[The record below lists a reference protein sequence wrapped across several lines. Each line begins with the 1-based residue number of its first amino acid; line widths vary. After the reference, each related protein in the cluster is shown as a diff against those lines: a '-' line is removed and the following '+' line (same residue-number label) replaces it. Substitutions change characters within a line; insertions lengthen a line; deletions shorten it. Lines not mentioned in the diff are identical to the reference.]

1 MTGVRFASIDDYRDV
16 MMKSRYEE
24 EVGRGRSPEEV
35 LRELQPLSRDN
46 SRTPMQWNAGRNAG
60 FSAGE
65 PWIRPNPNHT
75 AINVEEAEADPDS
88 VLHYYRKLISLRKE
102 HPVMVY
108 GDFEDIS
115 GDDPHVYAYV
125 RKHGDTAWIVVLNHS
140 DAPGAFELPEPYAG
154 KTMQLVLGNYADA
167 DKLLRAGKLELRPHE
182 ARILSCVI

>member
-1 MTGVRFASIDDYRDV
+1 
-16 MMKSRYEE
+16 
-24 EVGRGRSPEEV
+24 
-35 LRELQPLSRDN
+35 
-46 SRTPMQWNAGRNAG
+46 
-60 FSAGE
+60 
-65 PWIRPNPNHT
+65 
-75 AINVEEAEADPDS
+75 
-88 VLHYYRKLISLRKE
+88 
-102 HPVMVY
+102 MVY